1 MGTRRWW
8 QRPRLRTDEGE
19 QRERKVS
26 WLELFYDLVFVV
38 VISELTSY
46 LSGHVTLEG
55 VLGFVLLFVAVW
67 WVWIGGTLYNERF
80 ETEDVSYRVF
90 TFLAMLPVAAMAVFA
105 HGGLGE
111 TSSAFA
117 LSYAAARG
125 LVTFMWL
132 RGGWHDAAF
141 RPVANRFGVGF
152 SLSILLFVLSAFVP
166 APWRFVLWGV
176 GLLIDLLTPVTTL
189 GIQARLP
196 QFSSKLPER
205 FGLFVIIVLGETIVR
220 VVQGVART
228 GSLSMAT
235 GLTGVLGM
243 ALAFGLWWVYFD
255 FVARRR
261 FKPGI
266 WWRLSWSYLHLPL
279 LMGIAAMG
287 AGVLNVLTLE
297 GEALSMNV
305 LRLMA
310 GAAAVVLVTIG
321 LIELTLRRDPDEP
334 TDLRVS
340 FALKLG
346 AGILALALGLGDG
359 MLGPVAPLVA
369 LILLVVVQILY
380 GAYVWFWPSAPR
392 GGTLEQESEIP
403 IEQ

>member
-67 WVWIGGTLYNERF
+67 WVWIGGTFYNERF

-125 LVTFMWL
+125 LVTIMWR
-132 RGGWHDAAF
+132 RGGWHNPAF
-141 RPVANRFGVGF
+141 RPVANRFGIGF
-152 SLSILLFVLSAFVP
+152 SLSILLFVLSAFIP

-176 GLLIDLLTPVTTL
+176 GLLVDLFTPVTTL
-189 GIQARLP
+189 GLQLRIP

-220 VVQGVART
+220 VLQGVART
-228 GSLSMAT
+228 QPLTLVT
-235 GLTGVLGM
+235 GLTGARGM

-261 FKPGI
+261 FKPGV

-297 GEALSMNV
+297 GEALSTGV
-305 LRLMA
+305 LWLMT
-310 GAAAVVLVTIG
+310 GATAVALVTIG
-321 LIELTLRRDPDEP
+321 LIELTLRPDPGEP

-340 FALKLG
+340 FSLKLG
-346 AGILALALGLGDG
+346 AGLLALGLVGG
-359 MLGPVAPLVA
+359 GLGPGALLGA
-369 LILLVVVQILY
+369 LILLVMVQMLY
-380 GAYVWFWPSAPR
+380 GAYVWFRQPAPR
-392 GGTLEQESEIP
+392 DGSLEQES
-403 IEQ
+403 

>member
-38 VISELTSY
+38 VISELTGY

-67 WVWIGGTLYNERF
+67 WVWIGGTFYNERF

-125 LVTFMWL
+125 LVTIMWL
-132 RGGWHDAAF
+132 RGGWHNPAF
-141 RPVANRFGVGF
+141 RPVANRFGIGF

-166 APWRFVLWGV
+166 TPWRFVLWGV
-176 GLLIDLLTPVTTL
+176 GLLIDLLTPATTL

-228 GSLSMAT
+228 EPLSMAT

-255 FVARRR
+255 FVSRRR
-261 FKPGI
+261 FKPGV
-266 WWRLSWSYLHLPL
+266 WWRLGWSYLHLPL
-279 LMGIAAMG
+279 VMGIAAIG
-287 AGVLNVLTLE
+287 AGVLDILTLE
-297 GEALSMNV
+297 GEALSPGV
-305 LRLMA
+305 LWLTT

-340 FALKLG
+340 FSLKLG
-346 AGILALALGLGDG
+346 AGVLALGLGLGDG
-359 MLGPVAPLVA
+359 VLGPVALLVV
-369 LILLVVVQILY
+369 LILLVMVQMSY
-380 GAYVWFWPSAPR
+380 GAYVWFRPSVPKV
-392 GGTLEQESEIP
+392 GH
-403 IEQ
+403 